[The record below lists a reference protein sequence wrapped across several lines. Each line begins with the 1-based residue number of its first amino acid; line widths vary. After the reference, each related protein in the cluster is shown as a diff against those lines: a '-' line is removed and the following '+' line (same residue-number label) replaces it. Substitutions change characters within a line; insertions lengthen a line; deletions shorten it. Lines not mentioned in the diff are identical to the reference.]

1 MTKRPVDSP
10 LGRQLVAFTAVGL
23 AGLAVD
29 AGAFLLLTKSWLWPI
44 ALARPAAL
52 GSSIVV
58 TWFMNRAITFAKQ
71 RSARRTP
78 ELLRYAAVQ
87 AGGLV
92 VNLGVFGLCLALAP
106 SLERIPLVPL
116 FLGCA
121 AGFTFNFT
129 VLRLVVFRAKAAPQ
143 TERA

>member
-1 MTKRPVDSP
+1 
-10 LGRQLVAFTAVGL
+10 VGL
-23 AGLAVD
+23 GGLAID
-29 AGAFLLLTKSWLWPI
+29 AGAFMLLTQTWLWPI
-44 ALARPAAL
+44 ALARPVAL

-58 TWFMNRAITFAKQ
+58 TWLMNRAITFAQQ

-92 VNLGVFGLCLALAP
+92 VNLGVFALCLVLAP
-106 SLERIPLVPL
+106 SLERTPLVPL

-121 AGFTFNFT
+121 AGFAFNFT
-129 VLRLVVFRAKAAPQ
+129 VLRLVVFRAKTAPR